1 MKPLERRVLDA
12 LPATVFAVDLDGR
25 ITLLNRSP
33 SRFGQQDGAPPLP
46 GGGAAIGAS
55 IWETIGDAGV
65 KDQVRQA
72 LAPLSEGRAPTG
84 GWGFHVGSAG
94 AGRTLLGQGSVP
106 QGSRALFGY
115 FF

>member
-55 IWETIGDAGV
+55 IWETIGDGGV
-65 KDQVRQA
+65 KDQVGQA
-72 LAPLSEGRAPTG
+72 LATLMEGRVPTASLA
-84 GWGFHVGSAG
+84 FEV
-94 AGRTLLGQGSVP
+94 
-106 QGSRALFGY
+106 GSRAAGRAV
-115 FF
+115 

>member
-55 IWETIGDAGV
+55 IWETIGAAGV

-72 LAPLSEGRAPTG
+72 LATLPEGPGATPAREFRA
-84 GWGFHVGSAG
+84 GSPG
-94 AGRTLLGQGSVP
+94 AGRPFTVHGSVL
-106 QGSRALFGY
+106 RH
-115 FF
+115 

>member
-46 GGGAAIGAS
+46 GARAAIGAS

-72 LAPLSEGRAPTG
+72 LATLCEGRD
-84 GWGFHVGSAG
+84 SAG
-94 AGRTLLGQGSVP
+94 GGELGVGYPGGEGTLVVP
-106 QGSRALFGY
+106 ACA
-115 FF
+115 